1 MIQQRNQW
9 QEVIGA
15 YQLDSSELLEKVV
28 FGTNEILVI
37 TEPSIG
43 DAKGPRILYANS
55 AYYQLLGLAETS
67 IHELC
72 QNPVFLYET
81 IIPDVLDDISKIFDH
96 LSVQEEALG
105 QFHIIAGGIE
115 RPMQF
120 HITPLS
126 DTNHCFKAVL
136 LRQNLKQSPSSPTLL
151 NSSLNSPN
159 SSNRLLEGN
168 IESPIDWPITRYFG
182 FPGYNL
188 QSLIDSLPGI
198 VFTCNYDL
206 GWSRRSLSQG
216 CLKLTGYAP
225 EELLGNFNLTYNALI
240 DSNDLPKLLT
250 AISAAIEKHQAYT
263 VEYRIR
269 TKSGQLKW
277 FLEQG
282 SGIFGEQ
289 SQVLGIEGFITDITE
304 LKQAEAQLRHDA
316 FFDKLTGLP
325 NRSLF
330 MDRLRYC
337 IKRVKRHP
345 DQIFAVLFLDLDRFK
360 VVNDSLGHAAGDQL
374 LVEIAER
381 LATCVRES
389 DTLARLGG
397 DEFTVL
403 LEGIKDLSDAL
414 QVCSRIQTALNSP
427 FCLNGRE
434 VLITVSTGVALSTMG
449 YDDPEQLLHNAD
461 AAMYRAKA
469 MGKAQWEVFT
479 ADMHSN
485 ASSQLQLEVD
495 LRRAI
500 ERQEF
505 QLHYQPIYHL
515 ETAAIVGFE
524 ALLRWHHPLR
534 GLIAPVEFIPIAEE
548 TGLILPISWWVLHEA
563 CRQIS
568 QWQKQYPS
576 QSPLFISVNFS
587 SKQFS
592 EVGLIARIKATL
604 QETGLPPHSLK
615 LEITESAIMEQAEST
630 AAKLLEIKALGI
642 QLGIDDFGTGYSS
655 LSYLHRF
662 PVDILKIDR
671 SFVSEMDSHENLQ
684 IVQTIT
690 MLSQNLG
697 MKAVA
702 EGVETAEQAA
712 QLRAMACQYAQG
724 YFFSKPM
731 DASSMEHVLQ
741 THFHS
746 QSVES
751 AVLPLARLQFRVNA
765 AYSYRPLV
773 GKTAWTIGS
782 HQSCDILLA
791 ESDVAPK
798 HAMLQLMGTGNYYLV
813 NLSPHASVGVNG
825 QIIVRPTLL
834 QDGDRLMIGGANLI
848 FEAHTSPSA
857 PRGPSLTKSSKS
869 VLMCHSF
876 QFQGEIWQAALTSQ
890 GLSVTWQAAAV
901 DIKATLAKMHNLGY
915 PLPDLLLVDT
925 YTLSEGL
932 EEMCMWC
939 ATHYPQIKLMFTNG
953 DQPQVALS
961 EHQKVIDQ
969 GAIDLLPGFAEHNVL
984 SNLVDTLSKIS
995 IVLQALEWQP
1005 LDRKSLIAALMPLQ
1019 NVVKQG
1025 VFH

>member
-1 MIQQRNQW
+1 MSQQRNQW
-9 QEVIGA
+9 RELIGA
-15 YQLDSSELLEKVV
+15 YELDSNEFLEKVV
-28 FGTNEILVI
+28 LETNEALII
-37 TEPSIG
+37 TAPKIE
-43 DAKGPRILYANS
+43 DAKGPKILYANS
-55 AYYQLLGLAETS
+55 AYYQLLGLEDAMK
-67 IHELC
+67 H
-72 QNPVFLYET
+72 NPVQNLGFLYET
-81 IIPDVLDDISKIFDH
+81 MTPDEPDKICHIFDH
-96 LSVQEEALG
+96 LSVQEEAWG
-105 QFHIIAGGIE
+105 QFHILTGDIKL
-115 RPMQF
+115 PLKF

-126 DTNHCFKAVL
+126 DTNHCYKAVL
-136 LRQNLKQSPSSPTLL
+136 LRQHQIPSLPNPTTLNETLTLSHSSHHQSTTHVASSIQGLATKYC
-151 NSSLNSPN
+151 
-159 SSNRLLEGN
+159 
-168 IESPIDWPITRYFG
+168 D

-198 VFTCNYDL
+198 VFTCNHDL

-216 CLKLTGYAP
+216 CLDLTGYAP
-225 EELLGNFNLTYNALI
+225 EELLGTFNLTYNTLL
-240 DSNDLPKLLT
+240 DSNDLPNLLAT
-250 AISAAIEKHQAYT
+250 ISAAIEKHQAYT
-263 VEYRIR
+263 AEYRIR
-269 TKSGQLKW
+269 TKSGELKW

-282 SGIFGEQ
+282 SGIFNEQ
-289 SQVLGIEGFITDITE
+289 GQVSGVEGFITDITP
-304 LKQAEAQLRHDA
+304 LKQAEEQLRHDA

-325 NRSLF
+325 NRALF
-330 MDRLRYC
+330 MDRLEYC

-381 LATCVRES
+381 LATCVRET

-403 LEGIKDLSDAL
+403 LDGIKDLSDAL
-414 QVCSRIQTALNSP
+414 QVCSRIQAALNLP

-434 VLITVSTGVALSTMG
+434 VLISASTGVALSTMG

-485 ASSQLQLEVD
+485 ASTQLQLEVD

-500 ERQEF
+500 ERKEF
-505 QLHYQPIYHL
+505 QLYYQPVYHL
-515 ETAAIVGFE
+515 ETAEIVGFE
-524 ALLRWHHPLR
+524 ALIRWHHPLR
-534 GLIAPVEFIPIAEE
+534 GLISPVEFIPIAEE
-548 TGLILPISWWVLHEA
+548 TGLILPISWWVLYEA
-563 CRQIS
+563 CRQVS
-568 QWQKQYPS
+568 QWQQQYS
-576 QSPLFISVNFS
+576 TKTPLFVSVNFS
-587 SKQFS
+587 SKQFA
-592 EVGLIARIKATL
+592 EVGLIARIEAIL
-604 QETGLPPHSLK
+604 QETGLPPQCLK
-615 LEITESAIMEQAEST
+615 LEITESAIMEHAEST
-630 AAKLLEIKALGI
+630 SAKLLEIKALGI

-712 QLRAMACQYAQG
+712 QLRAMTCQYAQG
-724 YFFSKPM
+724 YFFSKPI
-731 DASSMEHVLQ
+731 DASSMEGLLKA
-741 THFHS
+741 HF
-746 QSVES
+746 QPPNLE
-751 AVLPLARLQFRVNA
+751 ATVLPLARLKFRVNA

-773 GKTAWTIGS
+773 GKTSWTIGT

-813 NLSPHASVGVNG
+813 NLTPSASVVVNG

-834 QDGDRLMIGGANLI
+834 QDGDRLVIGGNNLI
-848 FEAHTSPSA
+848 FESQLTPSA
-857 PRGPSLTKSSKS
+857 TAGADVFTDSKS

-890 GLSVTWQAAAV
+890 GLSVAWQAAEV
-901 DIKATLAKMHNLGY
+901 DIKATLAKMQSIGY
-915 PLPDLLLVDT
+915 PIPDLLLVDT
-925 YTLSEGL
+925 YTLPEGL
-932 EEMCMWC
+932 EAFCGWC
-939 ATHYPQIKLMFTNG
+939 ATHYPQVQLIFTNG

-961 EHQKVIDQ
+961 QQQKVIDH
-969 GAIDLLPGFAEHNVL
+969 GAVDLVPGFSEHNVL
-984 SNLVDTLSKIS
+984 SNLVDTLTKVN
-995 IVLQALEWQP
+995 IVLQALEWHP
-1005 LDRKSLIAALMPLQ
+1005 LDRKSLISALMPLQ

>member
-1 MIQQRNQW
+1 MNY
-9 QEVIGA
+9 G
-15 YQLDSSELLEKVV
+15 
-28 FGTNEILVI
+28 
-37 TEPSIG
+37 
-43 DAKGPRILYANS
+43 RI
-55 AYYQLLGLAETS
+55 
-67 IHELC
+67 
-72 QNPVFLYET
+72 PVYLYET
-81 IIPDVLDDISKIFDH
+81 IIPNVPNDISQVFDL

-105 QFHIIAGGIE
+105 QFHFIIGSIE
-115 RPMQF
+115 QSVQF

-136 LRQNLKQSPSSPTLL
+136 LRQHLIQSSPHPTGL
-151 NSSLNSPN
+151 NSSLELPHSGHPLSANN
-159 SSNRLLEGN
+159 VEL
-168 IESPIDWPITRYFG
+168 PIGCSTTQYADY
-182 FPGYNL
+182 PGYDL

-206 GWSRRSLSQG
+206 AWSRRSLSRG
-216 CLKLTGYAP
+216 CLELTGYAS
-225 EELLGNFNLTYNALI
+225 EELLGTFNLTYNALI
-240 DSNDLPKLLT
+240 DANDLPNLLGS
-250 AISAAIEKHQAYT
+250 ISTAIEKQHTYT
-263 VEYRIR
+263 NEYRIR
-269 TKSGQLKW
+269 TKSGQQKW

-282 SGIFGEQ
+282 KGIYGEQ
-289 SQVLGIEGFITDITE
+289 SQVLGVEGFITDITK

-330 MDRLRYC
+330 MDRLEYC
-337 IKRVKRHP
+337 IKRVKRRP

-360 VVNDSLGHAAGDQL
+360 VVNDSLGHTAGDQL

-381 LATCVRES
+381 LTTCVRES

-414 QVCSRIQTALNSP
+414 QVCSRIQTVLNLP

-485 ASSQLQLEVD
+485 ASTQLQLEVD

-505 QLHYQPIYHL
+505 QLHYQPIYYL
-515 ETAAIVGFE
+515 ETSAIVGFE
-524 ALLRWHHPLR
+524 ALLRWHHPIR
-534 GLIAPVEFIPIAEE
+534 GLISPAEFIPIAEE

-563 CRQIS
+563 CRQLS

-576 QSPLFISVNFS
+576 QPPLFVSVNFS

-592 EVGLIARIKATL
+592 EVGLISRIEAIL
-604 QETGLPPHSLK
+604 QETGLPPQCLK

-630 AAKLLEIKALGI
+630 ATKLLEIKALGI

-712 QLRAMACQYAQG
+712 QLRAMTCQYAQG

-731 DASSMEHVLQ
+731 DAGSIEHLLQ
-741 THFHS
+741 SHFQP
-746 QSVES
+746 QSIDS
-751 AVLPLARLQFRVNA
+751 AILPLARLQFRVNA

-773 GKTAWTIGS
+773 GKTSWTIGS
-782 HQSCDILLA
+782 NQSCDILLA
-791 ESDVAPK
+791 ESNVAPK

-813 NLSPHASVGVNG
+813 NLSPINSVVVNG
-825 QIIVRPTLL
+825 QVVSRPTLL
-834 QDGDRLMIGGANLI
+834 QDGDRLLIGGTNFL
-848 FEAHTSPSA
+848 FEAQTA
-857 PRGPSLTKSSKS
+857 PAVPREMPVNGDSKAS

-890 GLSVTWQAAAV
+890 GLSVTWQADKV
-901 DIKATLAKMHNLGY
+901 DIKATLAKMHSVGY
-915 PLPDLLLVDT
+915 PLPDLLLMDT
-925 YTLSEGL
+925 HTLSEEL
-932 EEMCMWC
+932 EEVCRWC
-939 ATHYPQIKLMFTNG
+939 ASNYPQIKLIFTNG

-961 EHQKVIDQ
+961 EYQRVIDQ
-969 GAIDLLPGFAEHNVL
+969 GAVDLLPGFAEHNVL
-984 SNLVDTLSKIS
+984 SNLVDTLTKVNT
-995 IVLQALEWQP
+995 VLKALEWQP
-1005 LDRKSLIAALMPLQ
+1005 LNRKSLMAALMPLQ

-1025 VFH
+1025 VFQ